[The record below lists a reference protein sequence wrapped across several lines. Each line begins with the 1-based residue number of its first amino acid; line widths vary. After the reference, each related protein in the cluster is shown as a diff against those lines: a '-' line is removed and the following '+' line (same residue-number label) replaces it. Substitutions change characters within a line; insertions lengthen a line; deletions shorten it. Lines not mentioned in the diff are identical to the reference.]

1 MNLNPELSKEQQV
14 VLFLVLAEKVKTF
27 FSNDYYINAADN
39 VLKKCWEWLETKKI
53 SEIQLYKLIDSLE
66 DDDIVS
72 MQEMDTDENDIDIW
86 DCIIYAVSFTCR
98 SAYEFNGKYYFPQ
111 PIEIVD
117 FGYYQESKIVY
128 ERLTLGSEKMLDK
141 IERDFLDYK
150 NDLEIVLRKTMFEKY
165 LK

>member
-1 MNLNPELSKEQQV
+1 MLHLVIDISKI
-14 VLFLVLAEKVKTF
+14 KC
-27 FSNDYYINAADN
+27 SNALTNS
-39 VLKKCWEWLETKKI
+39 K
-53 SEIQLYKLIDSLE
+53 
-66 DDDIVS
+66 
-72 MQEMDTDENDIDIW
+72 DIW